1 VERFTPETHTC
12 VARTAVFALRP
23 LSLVSIALFML
34 TLKFIRVRGAEGTVI
49 EGEDLTH
56 MIWGLDSNSPQLV
69 HSRHQS
75 SRQVCKSLPQSASSS
90 RDLKETPFALH
101 HNHIIQN
108 LYSRDVIDISIPE
121 LQTTSSHVSD
131 IQFVRPA
138 RTYVE
143 DHHLFRKD
151 QTTDIQSKKMNKNEL
166 TRRDSP
172 IQLYPYSF
180 RSLPETQSYNA
191 GLGIDLWHGNLRSGT
206 FGATFVSHDARDS
219 PLIVNQPPGTIYPTQ
234 IYQTPRGLPAR
245 NTRTF
250 EYIGSHQG
258 IPTPP
263 DTSSP
268 QWSPR
273 FRHNY
278 VASVSP
284 ELSHPVNISQY
295 PVHYSTRD
303 ILISSRQVQ
312 TQALLRKP
320 GNCSATP
327 DSLEVMHRLPP
338 YPYPDNNG
346 VDHFSSSGHNG
357 DIQSPKH
364 HLSQD
369 KFHLTPPSPVSP
381 EMRRGLVQHQPRS
394 IPLARLIQRRLSS
407 VVEEEIIDNN
417 SCDNHRPPTSSP
429 TSTKGGSGC
438 PNLDD
443 NDTHKENRSKA
454 QLSGRKAVNMAGP
467 SDDHAN
473 RAYKTTKCPSRRAST
488 GTRDVSI
495 KPQLSPPK
503 VDQPVRSANR
513 LGNKENATSAQKGV
527 SKLKKKKHSRKQNL
541 VSPTA
546 KN

>member
-1 VERFTPETHTC
+1 MERFTPETHTC
-12 VARTAVFALRP
+12 VARTAVLALRP
-23 LSLVSIALFML
+23 LSLVSIALFMSA
-34 TLKFIRVRGAEGTVI
+34 LKFIRIRGAEGTVI

-69 HSRHQS
+69 HSQHQS
-75 SRQVCKSLPQSASSS
+75 SRQVYKSLPQSTSSS

-121 LQTTSSHVSD
+121 LQTTSTRVSD
-131 IQFVRPA
+131 IQFSRPA

-143 DHHLFRKD
+143 DRHLFRKD
-151 QTTDIQSKKMNKNEL
+151 QTNDIQSKKANKNEL

-180 RSLPETQSYNA
+180 RCLPETQSYNA
-191 GLGIDLWHGNLRSGT
+191 GLGIDLMHGNLRSGT
-206 FGATFVSHDARDS
+206 FGPTFVSRDARDS
-219 PLIVNQPPGTIYPTQ
+219 PLVSQPPGTIYPTQ
-234 IYQTPRGLPAR
+234 IYQTSRVLPACD
-245 NTRTF
+245 TRTF

-258 IPTPP
+258 MPTPP

-273 FRHNY
+273 FRHNH
-278 VASVSP
+278 VANVSP
-284 ELSHPVNISQY
+284 ELNHPVNISQY

-303 ILISSRQVQ
+303 TLISPRQ

-320 GNCSATP
+320 GNCSAIP

-338 YPYPDNNG
+338 HPYSDNIG
-346 VDHFSSSGHNG
+346 ADHFNSSTHNG
-357 DIQSPKH
+357 DVQSPKH
-364 HLSQD
+364 RLSQG
-369 KFHLTPPSPVSP
+369 KFNLTPPSPVSP
-381 EMRRGLVQHQPRS
+381 ETRRGLVQHQPRS

-417 SCDNHRPPTSSP
+417 SCDNQRPTSSP
-429 TSTKGGSGC
+429 TSTKRGSGC

-443 NDTHKENRSKA
+443 NDTHKENRNKA
-454 QLSGRKAVNMAGP
+454 QLSSRKAVNMAGP
-467 SDDHAN
+467 SDDHAK
-473 RAYKTTKCPSRRAST
+473 RVYKTTKRPSRHTST
-488 GTRDVSI
+488 GARDPLI
-495 KPQLSPPK
+495 KPQRSPPK
-503 VDQPVRSANR
+503 VDQPATSANR
-513 LGNKENATSAQKGV
+513 LGNKENGTSAH
-527 SKLKKKKHSRKQNL
+527 SKSKKKRSRKQNL

>member
-1 VERFTPETHTC
+1 MERFTPETHTC

-23 LSLVSIALFML
+23 LSLVSIALFIS
-34 TLKFIRVRGAEGTVI
+34 TLKFIRIRGAEGTVI

-69 HSRHQS
+69 HSQHQS
-75 SRQVCKSLPQSASSS
+75 SRQVCKSLPQSTSSS
-90 RDLKETPFALH
+90 RVLKETPFALH

-121 LQTTSSHVSD
+121 LQTTSTRVSD
-131 IQFVRPA
+131 IQFARPA

-143 DHHLFRKD
+143 DRHLFRKD
-151 QTTDIQSKKMNKNEL
+151 QTNDIQSKKANKNEL

-206 FGATFVSHDARDS
+206 LGPTFVSRDARDS
-219 PLIVNQPPGTIYPTQ
+219 PLIVRRPPGTIYPTQ
-234 IYQTPRGLPAR
+234 IYQTSRGLPAR
-245 NTRTF
+245 DTHTF
-250 EYIGSHQG
+250 EYIGSRQG
-258 IPTPP
+258 MPTPP

-268 QWSPR
+268 QWSPC
-273 FRHNY
+273 FRHNH

-284 ELSHPVNISQY
+284 ELNHPVNISQY

-303 ILISSRQVQ
+303 TLISSRQVQ

-338 YPYPDNNG
+338 YPYSDNIG
-346 VDHFSSSGHNG
+346 VDYFSSSGHNG
-357 DIQSPKH
+357 DVQSPKH
-364 HLSQD
+364 RLSQD
-369 KFHLTPPSPVSP
+369 KFNLTPPSPVSP
-381 EMRRGLVQHQPRS
+381 ETRRGLVQHQPRS

-407 VVEEEIIDNN
+407 VVEEEIVDNN
-417 SCDNHRPPTSSP
+417 SCEKHPTSSP

-443 NDTHKENRSKA
+443 NDTHKENRNKA
-454 QLSGRKAVNMAGP
+454 QLSSRKAVNLAGP
-467 SDDHAN
+467 SDDHAK
-473 RAYKTTKCPSRRAST
+473 RAYKATKRPSRHAST
-488 GTRDVSI
+488 GAQDASI
-495 KPQLSPPK
+495 KPQRIPPK
-503 VDQPVRSANR
+503 VDQPATSANR
-513 LGNKENATSAQKGV
+513 SGNKENGTSAH
-527 SKLKKKKHSRKQNL
+527 SKSKKKRSRKQNL
-541 VSPTA
+541 VFPTA

>member
-23 LSLVSIALFML
+23 LSLVSIALFIS
-34 TLKFIRVRGAEGTVI
+34 TLKFIRIRGAEGTVI

-69 HSRHQS
+69 HSQHQS
-75 SRQVCKSLPQSASSS
+75 SRQVCKSLPQSTSSS
-90 RDLKETPFALH
+90 RVLKETPFALH

-121 LQTTSSHVSD
+121 LQTTSTRVSD
-131 IQFVRPA
+131 IQFARPA

-143 DHHLFRKD
+143 DRHLFRKD
-151 QTTDIQSKKMNKNEL
+151 QTNDIQSKKANKNEL

-206 FGATFVSHDARDS
+206 LGPTFVSRDARDS
-219 PLIVNQPPGTIYPTQ
+219 PLIVRRPPGTIYPTQ
-234 IYQTPRGLPAR
+234 IYQTSRGLPAR
-245 NTRTF
+245 DTHTF

-258 IPTPP
+258 MPTPP

-268 QWSPR
+268 QWSPC
-273 FRHNY
+273 FRHNH

-284 ELSHPVNISQY
+284 ELNHPVNISQY

-303 ILISSRQVQ
+303 TLISSRQVQ

-338 YPYPDNNG
+338 YPYSDNIG
-346 VDHFSSSGHNG
+346 VDYFSSSGHNG
-357 DIQSPKH
+357 DVQSPKH
-364 HLSQD
+364 RLSQD
-369 KFHLTPPSPVSP
+369 KFNLTPPSPVSP
-381 EMRRGLVQHQPRS
+381 ETRRGLVQHQPRS

-407 VVEEEIIDNN
+407 VVEEEIVDNN
-417 SCDNHRPPTSSP
+417 SCEKHPTSSP

-443 NDTHKENRSKA
+443 NDTHKENRNKA
-454 QLSGRKAVNMAGP
+454 QLSSRKAVNLAGP
-467 SDDHAN
+467 SDDHAK
-473 RAYKTTKCPSRRAST
+473 RAYKATKRPSRHAST
-488 GTRDVSI
+488 GAQDASI
-495 KPQLSPPK
+495 KPQRIPPK
-503 VDQPVRSANR
+503 VDQPATSANR
-513 LGNKENATSAQKGV
+513 SGNKENGTSAH
-527 SKLKKKKHSRKQNL
+527 SKSKKKRSRKQNL
-541 VSPTA
+541 VFPTA